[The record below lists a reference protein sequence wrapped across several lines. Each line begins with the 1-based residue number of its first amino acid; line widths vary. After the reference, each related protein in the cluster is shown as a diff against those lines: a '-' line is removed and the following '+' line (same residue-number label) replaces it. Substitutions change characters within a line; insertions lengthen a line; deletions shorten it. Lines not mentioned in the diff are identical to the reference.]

1 MGAYDTRFDMSTI
14 QHKACTWDAVREQV
28 YTINPQ
34 FCAIVDALS
43 PGSEFTLYKM
53 AYPYGSKILKNGDL
67 CLPTQ
72 GRMLSLR
79 HADVSP
85 TVKKALGYNLHS
97 NPVSM
102 VLSHSAEM
110 YIPLEDRVIPH
121 SILHPG
127 DVFGLGSLFDGLISH
142 CPPLFLWDM
151 TAGARSV
158 TMLSKISD
166 TISHRRL
173 IQTFQLNSSS
183 PKNLLDHWSVFTE
196 LANNPKLGDPWETE
210 LLFFS
215 QSWIDK
221 LKDKAWIGLRDYLRE
236 LAWQQSAYWRNQYT
250 SNLIWTR
257 IQHEEG
263 LKPSP
268 YVADIVKHLFAVG
281 VSALP
286 GFAPAT
292 DDTLGPFTRIQQ
304 AYFDVYRMKEY
315 PPIIMQPEYFL
326 PKENNCVYSSMQFLS
341 AMELSPKSND
351 RSSTIADLYS
361 VQSLVKKYLRGIL
374 DGEFNMTGSRLH
386 TMAKNMS
393 YQFYH
398 SNAGEYPGIMSSSDI
413 PQHDARFA
421 KILKQYPDA
430 SFPITG
436 SFLRG
441 CIGISAVA

>member
-1 MGAYDTRFDMSTI
+1 MGAYDTQFDMSTI
-14 QHKACTWDAVREQV
+14 QYKACTWGAVREQV
-28 YTINPQ
+28 YAINPQ

-43 PGSEFTLYKM
+43 PGSEFTLYKVS
-53 AYPYGSKILKNGDL
+53 YPYGSKILENGDL
-67 CLPTQ
+67 CLPVQ
-72 GRMLSLR
+72 DKMVSLR
-79 HADVSP
+79 QADISP
-85 TVKKALGYNLHS
+85 TVKKDLGYNLYS

-102 VLSHSAEM
+102 VLNHAAEM
-110 YIPLEDRVIPH
+110 YIPLEDRVIPYA
-121 SILHPG
+121 ILRAG
-127 DVFGLGSLFDGLISH
+127 DIFGLGPVFDGLISH

-173 IQTFQLNSSS
+173 IQAFQLNSSR

-215 QSWIDK
+215 RSWIDK
-221 LKDKAWIGLRDYLRE
+221 LEDTAWIELRDYLRE
-236 LAWQQSAYWRNQYT
+236 LAWKNSAYWRNQYA
-250 SNLIWTR
+250 SNLIWTH
-257 IQHEEG
+257 IQREEG

-268 YVADIVKHLFAVG
+268 FIADIVKHLFAIG

-292 DDTLGPFTRIQQ
+292 DNTLGPFDRIQQ

-326 PKENNCVYSSMQFLS
+326 PQENNCVYSSMQFLS

-361 VQSLVKKYLRGIL
+361 IQSLVKKYLRGIL
-374 DGEFNMTGSRLH
+374 EGAFNVAGSRLH
-386 TMAKNMS
+386 TMATHLN
-393 YQFYH
+393 YHFYH

-413 PQHDARFA
+413 PLHDPRFA
-421 KILKQYPDA
+421 QILKQYPEA

-441 CIGISAVA
+441 CIGISATS